1 MAKRLSSRNLVKRLA
16 SSAGLAVCLLLSV
29 NTAFADLTGDER
41 ADQFSRNILST
52 LTEHNAADLALLTQF
67 YIEREMAPV
76 WVNNEAPTERARDLL
91 HVLETSTY
99 DGLNPQDYDIRTI
112 RELMDARSGG
122 ELAEL
127 DLRLSL
133 SLMQFLSDLGS
144 GRTEPTALDPDLFVY
159 PQDIDKNRAIR
170 AAAKADD
177 IRVFVGGYRPR
188 QIDYWRLKGV
198 LATYRSIARTG
209 GWPTVELGPTLKE
222 GERSPRV
229 SQLRAR
235 LIRGGDLAR
244 PAIGSAPVDR
254 ALFDEALVQAVKSFQ
269 QRHGLEQDGHV
280 GPNTL
285 RALNVPIEERIEQL
299 VLNLERRRWM
309 ADRRPSR
316 YIHVNLADFHLELID
331 RGQVVFDTPVVI
343 GSQYNKTPVF
353 SADMTYLVVN
363 PYWTV
368 PKSIARRVILPKVK
382 DDPSYLS
389 QNGFDVFGSWRRNA
403 SILDADGLDWSRM
416 RPADLSGYKLRQRPG
431 PKNAL
436 GQLKFMLPNEFDI
449 YLHDT
454 PNQTHFAEN
463 QRSFSN
469 GCVRVADPEGLAN
482 AILQGQSGWT
492 LDQIQEAVES
502 GERTQINLDKAL
514 PVQISYLTAWVD
526 DVNRVHFRNDV
537 YERDQIL
544 ADTLTNNTRQR
555 GLFARGSSTEA
566 HLDDIDLNAA
576 GATAAQ

>member
-1 MAKRLSSRNLVKRLA
+1 MANRFSSLNLIKRIA
-16 SSAGLAVCLLLSV
+16 SSAGLAVVLLMTVKSA
-29 NTAFADLTGDER
+29 NADLTGDER
-41 ADQFSRNILST
+41 AEQFSRNILST
-52 LTEHNAADLALLTQF
+52 LTEDNAADLALLTQF
-67 YIEREMAPV
+67 YIERDMAPV
-76 WVNNEAPTERARDLL
+76 WVDDEEPTERARDLL
-91 HVLETSTY
+91 HILETSTY
-99 DGLNPQDYDIRTI
+99 DGLNPQDYDILTI

-159 PQDIDKNRAIR
+159 PQDIDKDKAIR
-170 AAAKADD
+170 AAAKVDD
-177 IRVFVGGYRPR
+177 IRVFVGGFRPR

-198 LATYRSIARTG
+198 LATYRSMARTG
-209 GWPTVELGPTLKE
+209 GWPMVEPGPMLKE

-229 SQLRAR
+229 AQLRAR

-244 PAIGSAPVDR
+244 PAVGSASVDR
-254 ALFDEALVQAVKSFQ
+254 ELFDQTLVQAVKAFQ
-269 QRHGLEQDGHV
+269 ERHGLEQDGHV

-309 ADRRPSR
+309 ADRLPSR
-316 YIHVNLADFHLELID
+316 YIHVNLADFHLQLID
-331 RGQVVFDTPVVI
+331 RGEVAFDTPVVI

-382 DDPSYLS
+382 EDASYLR
-389 QNGFDVFGSWRRNA
+389 QNGFDVFENWRRNA
-403 SILDADGLDWSRM
+403 GLLDTDEVDWTSM
-416 RPADLSGYKLRQRPG
+416 QPKDLGYKLRQRPG
-431 PKNAL
+431 PTNAL

-454 PNQTHFAEN
+454 PNQTHFAES

-492 LDQIQEAVES
+492 LDQIQGAIAS
-502 GERTQINLDKAL
+502 GERTQINLDEAL

-526 DVNRVHFRNDV
+526 DANRVHFRNDV
-537 YERDQIL
+537 YDRDQIL
-544 ADTLTNNTRQR
+544 ADTLNNNTRQR

-566 HLDDIDLNAA
+566 HLDDIDLDLD
-576 GATAAQ
+576 GVTAAQ